1 MYPNN
6 DLKFRLF
13 LLGDHGVGK
22 TSILDLLL
30 NGPNDHPIEK
40 TIGLDLKLRTI
51 EVEGK
56 TAKLLLFDSSGD
68 QRFRVM
74 ILPEVRSMDGII
86 LVFDVTNESSFKN
99 LETWLERIGSYAPKD
114 QNMILVGTKID
125 QPERRVVEYATAKAL
140 AEQLSVPY
148 FETSRKEESN
158 LSMFLTISK
167 MIKDRKET
175 ANANNL
181 IQVVEEPRSGGRCY

>member
-6 DLKFRLF
+6 DLKLKLF
-13 LLGDHGVGK
+13 LLGDQGVGK
-22 TSILDLLL
+22 TSVLDLLL
-30 NGPNDHPIEK
+30 NGPNDRPIEK
-40 TIGLDLKLRTI
+40 TIGLDLKMHVI

-56 TAKLLLFDSSGD
+56 TAMLLLVRSGD
-68 QRFRVM
+68 QRYRIM
-74 ILPEVRSMDGII
+74 LLPEARYMDGII
-86 LVFDVTNESSFKN
+86 LVFDVTNESSFTN

-125 QPERRVVEYATAKAL
+125 QQESRVVEYATAKAL
-140 AEQLSVPY
+140 AERLSVPY

-158 LSMFLTISK
+158 LSLFLTISK

-175 ANANNL
+175 ANVNNV